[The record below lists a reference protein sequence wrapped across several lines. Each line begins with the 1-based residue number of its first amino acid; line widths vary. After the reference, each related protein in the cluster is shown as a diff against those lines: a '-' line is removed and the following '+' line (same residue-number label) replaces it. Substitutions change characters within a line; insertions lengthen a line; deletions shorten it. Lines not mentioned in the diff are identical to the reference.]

1 MEDVNL
7 YDERECYWRMFF
19 EENDV
24 SVDGKKA
31 FLHSKRC

>member
-24 SVDGKKA
+24 AWMVRRH
-31 FLHSKRC
+31 F